1 MVLCQ
6 HRGIVPKRPRLAR
19 ITDGSI
25 SIKRWAS
32 GSRSQSSQGLRHG
45 LFSVVPTGQEARAD
59 QEPEED
65 LAGKQKI
72 GETSTG
78 QRALSTGQRALIDKR
93 GPIFS
98 MVSTEHEAHERARE
112 RATASTVALA

>member
-78 QRALSTGQRALIDKR
+78 QRALIDKR